1 MEAKCCWIFHVGPL
15 ALSVFGIYLKPP
27 CWLWQSDS
35 GGPHV
40 QYKTKNGQ
48 PAAVPKG
55 NANVFCSVIEVG
67 HLWRCLRHITG
78 PKKAVHLTLNSEESS
93 GAILLR
99 IWIWVMFF
107 QLMFCRFGLDL
118 KNPNFVA
125 YANRWSQASC
135 IGFWAL
141 RTVTRKIY
149 LCGVFLLVCSY
160 GAKGYCVRSTNE
172 LSWMLHDCIFGS
184 TSGVKLIEVLD
195 CLILLT
201 LSSCTIPMTLR
212 HRSSR
217 DHIPDCR
224 RKKIVKC
231 HWMKHEYVPCHRC
244 HWITHGP
251 TRFLTMSYR
260 ASSRSDN
267 RCLRQNQWVGGEPHF
282 MVHY

>member
-1 MEAKCCWIFHVGPL
+1 M
-15 ALSVFGIYLKPP
+15 
-27 CWLWQSDS
+27 
-35 GGPHV
+35 
-40 QYKTKNGQ
+40 
-48 PAAVPKG
+48 
-55 NANVFCSVIEVG
+55 
-67 HLWRCLRHITG
+67 
-78 PKKAVHLTLNSEESS
+78 
-93 GAILLR
+93 
-99 IWIWVMFF
+99 
-107 QLMFCRFGLDL
+107 
-118 KNPNFVA
+118 
-125 YANRWSQASC
+125 
-135 IGFWAL
+135 

-149 LCGVFLLVCSY
+149 LCRVFLLVCSY

-231 HWMKHEYVPCHRC
+231 HWMEHEYVPCHRC

-267 RCLRQNQWVGGEPHF
+267 RCLRQNQ
-282 MVHY
+282 